1 MPIPLYGFVPT
12 KGGFGVENAWKLS
25 SRPTIGA
32 EPYGKVS
39 WSLDKTPGRELDL
52 NVKIKITPRAKA
64 TVTTFD
70 PTGTQAS
77 ADPKPSLLER
87 VKNGVVPEKITVDAG
102 LVFKK
107 QVEGGGSIEI
117 PWGKGKPA
125 AFVYVSKK
133 DAANILVDNAQMKLG
148 KLSPGKLVSAA
159 ARGTWESIAQP
170 KSSAQAD
177 GRWQPLKT
185 RMWDTLKGAEITLS
199 GEKAFLNP
207 HGPVSGFGNG
217 AAKVTL
223 GEINKGMQPP
233 ANSPGGYTR
242 FSGFAAG
249 TAASFAGGELTDR
262 MIGKYIP
269 NQDVRK
275 AVDGFGAGLAGVTTD
290 AVVQKAAPAL
300 VSKAAPVVSKVVAPV
315 ANAIAP
321 LASKAAPLLSRAAPI
336 TAKAAPLLSKV
347 APIAAK
353 AAPILGKVARVGGPA
368 GALLAGV
375 PDGIK
380 AYQEFKQ
387 GNTTEGWKSVGRG
400 AVRVGA
406 TAIGAAIGSL
416 GGPLGTVA
424 GAVVGGFIGDKLASL
439 F

>member
-1 MPIPLYGFVPT
+1 VPVPFSGFVPT
-12 KGGFGVENAWKLS
+12 KAGFGIENAWKLS
-25 SRPTIGA
+25 SRPTIGV
-32 EPYGKVS
+32 EPYGKFS
-39 WSLDKTPGRELDL
+39 WSLDKTPGRELDFNL
-52 NVKIKITPRAKA
+52 KVKWTPRPKV

-70 PTGTQAS
+70 PVGPQAA
-77 ADPKPSLLER
+77 ADQKPSLSKR
-87 VKNGVVPEKITVDAG
+87 VKNILLPEKVTVDAG
-102 LVFKK
+102 IVFNK
-107 QVEGGGSIEI
+107 QVEGGGSFEFAG
-117 PWGKGKPA
+117 WKPTVFA
-125 AFVYVSKK
+125 YLSKK
-133 DAANILVDNAQMKLG
+133 DKANILVDNAQLKLG
-148 KLSPGKLVSAA
+148 KLSPGKLTSAA
-159 ARGTWESIAQP
+159 ARGTWESITQS

-185 RMWDTLKGAEITLS
+185 SMWDTLKGAEVTLS
-199 GEKAFLNP
+199 GEKALH
-207 HGPVSGFGNG
+207 HGPVSFVNG
-217 AAKVTL
+217 AAKATL

-233 ANSPGGYTR
+233 ANAPGGFTR
-242 FSGFAAG
+242 FGGFAAG
-249 TAASFAGGELTDR
+249 TAASFAGGALTDR

-269 NQDVRK
+269 NQEVRK

-315 ANAIAP
+315 ARAIAP
-321 LASKAAPLLSRAAPI
+321 VASKAAPLLGRAAPI
-336 TAKAAPLLSKV
+336 AAKAAPLLSKV

-353 AAPILGKVARVGGPA
+353 AAPFLGKVARVGGPA

-380 AYQEFKQ
+380 AYQNFKQ

-406 TAIGAAIGSL
+406 TALGAAIGSL

-424 GAVVGGFIGDKLASL
+424 GAVVGGFIGDRIANW

>member
-1 MPIPLYGFVPT
+1 MPVPFSGFVPT

-52 NVKIKITPRAKA
+52 NIKVKITPRAKA

-77 ADPKPSLLER
+77 AGQKPSLLER

-102 LVFKK
+102 IVFKK

-125 AFVYVSKK
+125 AFAYVSKK
-133 DAANILVDNAQMKLG
+133 DPANILVDNAQLKLG
-148 KLSPGKLVSAA
+148 KLNPGKLASAA
-159 ARGTWESIAQP
+159 ARGTWESITQP
-170 KSSAQAD
+170 KSSAQTD

-185 RMWDTLKGAEITLS
+185 RMWDTFKGAEVTLS
-199 GEKAFLNP
+199 GEKALLN
-207 HGPVSGFGNG
+207 HGPVSGFGNA

-233 ANSPGGYTR
+233 ANTAGGFTR

-249 TAASFAGGELTDR
+249 TAASFAGAELTDR

-300 VSKAAPVVSKVVAPV
+300 ASKVAPVVSKVVAPV
-315 ANAIAP
+315 ASAIAP
-321 LASKAAPLLSRAAPI
+321 IASKAAPLLARAAPI

-353 AAPILGKVARVGGPA
+353 AAPVLGKLARVGGPA

-380 AYQEFKQ
+380 AYQNFKQ

-406 TAIGAAIGSL
+406 TALGAAIGSV